1 MHNHQVHIF
10 YISQQNQVKQR
21 TFTNDTNIWTDGTL
35 NKLNITVWDTPGTL
49 GLQACWKGNFYGDSD
64 ATRMPTANDETN
76 TVPFDGQAA
85 MNIWVPIDESTFQQY
100 AWFNGVSDDWGK
112 LDPWLGKNTHAGVGC
127 YSWGVGTV
135 SYAMM
140 VNRKND
146 TEIWWKDENKT
157 ARSTAEH
164 PIQSWRNSTRGLI
177 PNVYPSTSLGFTTF
191 FYAQMADR
199 SFRGYNI
206 SYDAEKT
213 YIADNDFAV
222 TDPAG
227 PVLGLGGTHLTVTGY
242 EKRNGNE
249 TVWNSLYVFYQT
261 EGDDITAFTRPLGGG
276 EWTNAKLKI
285 PAD

>member
-1 MHNHQVHIF
+1 
-10 YISQQNQVKQR
+10 
-21 TFTNDTNIWTDGTL
+21 
-35 NKLNITVWDTPGTL
+35 
-49 GLQACWKGNFYGDSD
+49 
-64 ATRMPTANDETN
+64 MPTANDETN

-191 FYAQMADR
+191 FYEQMADR